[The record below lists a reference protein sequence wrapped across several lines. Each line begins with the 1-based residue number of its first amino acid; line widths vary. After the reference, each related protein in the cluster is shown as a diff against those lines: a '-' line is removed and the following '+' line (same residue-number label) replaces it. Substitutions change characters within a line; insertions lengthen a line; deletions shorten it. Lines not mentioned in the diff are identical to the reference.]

1 MRVLHV
7 GNLYPPHDHGGG
19 AELIW
24 RSAVLALRA
33 AGHECRVV
41 TTRER
46 TPGVADGAELDVH
59 RALPWYWRDHAFPR
73 RTPRGELAIE
83 RESTRTVAGHLDAF
97 RPDVVAWWSMGGMAL
112 SPLQLARDR
121 HLPSAAFVLD
131 DWLDYGRRTDAWH
144 VRRERLGPVGRW
156 LARHAGVPERVDFTT
171 ATHYAWISRFVREH
185 ARATGL
191 PGLPDGT
198 ILHSGID
205 DAHLAPTPL
214 PDWSWRLL
222 YVGRVDRRKGVEAAV
237 RALAELPPRASL
249 RIVGRGDRESVEG
262 VRAVAREL
270 GLTDRVELT
279 GGRRRDELPA
289 VYGAADAVLFPSEW
303 QEPWG
308 LVPLEAMA
316 FGRPVVATG
325 TGGSAEYL
333 RDGENALLFPP
344 GDASALAARLRKL
357 AADPA
362 LRERLRAGGL
372 ATAPAFTESAYNAG
386 VEATLRA
393 RIAGY
398 APGPA

>member
-33 AGHECRVV
+33 AGHECRVL
-41 TTRER
+41 TTTER
-46 TPGVADGAELDVH
+46 TPGIGDGAEPDVH
-59 RALPWYWRDHAFPR
+59 RALPWYWRDHAFPER
-73 RTPRGELAIE
+73 ATRAELAIE
-83 RESTRTVAGHLDAF
+83 RESTRTVTAHLDAF
-97 RPDVVAWWSMGGMAL
+97 RPDVLAWWSLGGMAL
-112 SPLQLARDR
+112 SPIQSAHDR
-121 HLPSAAFVLD
+121 GLPSAAFVLD
-131 DWLDYGRRTDAWH
+131 DWLDYGRRADAWH
-144 VRRERLGPVGRW
+144 VRRERLGPAGRW
-156 LARHAGVPERVDFTT
+156 LARRAGVPERVDLAT

-185 ARATGL
+185 ARTTGL

-214 PDWSWRLL
+214 PGWSWRLL
-222 YVGRVDRRKGVEAAV
+222 YVGRVDRRKGVETAV
-237 RALAELPPRASL
+237 RALAELPPEARL
-249 RIVGRGDRESVEG
+249 RIVGRGDPESVER
-262 VRAVAREL
+262 VERTAREL
-270 GLTDRVELT
+270 GLRDRVELT
-279 GGRRRDELPA
+279 GVRSRDELPA
-289 VYGAADAVLFPSEW
+289 LYGAADAVLFPSEW

-333 RDGENALLFPP
+333 REGENALLFPA
-344 GDASALAARLRKL
+344 GDAGALAGRLREL
-357 AADPA
+357 AADA
-362 LRERLRAGGL
+362 GLRERLRAGGL

-393 RIAGY
+393 QL
-398 APGPA
+398 PG